1 MANRIRRAASIL
13 WGDEVKQEFLKPKLV
28 GERFQGPAVPL
39 EVLTDFVAL
48 QEMLV
53 ETAKWK
59 FRQEHPNRER
69 VQRNFAKDI
78 EIQLVGIE
86 EGSAILAIVLSFS
99 SLLPTLFS
107 PENLPENAKYFEQAK
122 TEIVN
127 AIAQSSEGRS
137 PQLPPNLLSYFD
149 RFGRSL
155 RSGESIEFPHGERP
169 VALTPEVRKQLIRA
183 AKVEVW
189 TEELALRAKIYE
201 ADQAHDSFE
210 FEMSD
215 GTRAK
220 APLDDKYRDA
230 VLDAFRGY
238 RDGAFVLIQGVV
250 QRDRSDR
257 LKGFESIEHVTP
269 LDSLDVTLR
278 LEQIAAM
285 QDGWLDGKGRAPA
298 KDKLEWLADAFDANF
313 DSDLPLPYL
322 YPTAE
327 GGVQAEWSLNDW
339 AVTFEID
346 LDKKAG
352 EYQALNLKDQTCTE
366 LQITLAEHDGWS
378 QLNQALKQ
386 LESQRV
392 EASQS
397 ES

>member
-1 MANRIRRAASIL
+1 LR
-13 WGDEVKQEFLKPKLV
+13 PKLV
-28 GERFQGPAVPL
+28 GERFQGHAVPL
-39 EVLTDFVAL
+39 EVLTDFAAL

-69 VQRNFAKDI
+69 IQRHFAKDI
-78 EIQLVGIE
+78 ELQLVGIDD
-86 EGSAILAIVLSFS
+86 GSAILAIVLSFS
-99 SLLPTLFS
+99 SLFP
-107 PENLPENAKYFEQAK
+107 PENAKYFEQGK
-122 TEIVN
+122 VEIVN
-127 AIAQSSEGRS
+127 AIAQSAEGQS

-155 RSGESIEFPHGERP
+155 RSGESIEFPNGKHP
-169 VALTPEVRKQLIRA
+169 AALTPEVRKQLIHA

-189 TEELALRAKIYE
+189 TEEMALRAKIYE

-210 FEMSD
+210 FELSD

-238 RDGAFVLIQGVV
+238 RDSAFVLIQGVV

-269 LDSLDVTLR
+269 LDPLDATLR
-278 LEQIAAM
+278 LEQISALKN
-285 QDGWLDGKGRAPA
+285 GWLDGKGVAPP
-298 KDKLEWLADAFDANF
+298 KDKLDWLAKAFDSNYDA
-313 DSDLPLPYL
+313 DLPLPYL

-327 GGVQAEWSLNDW
+327 GGVQAEWSLSDW
-339 AVTFEID
+339 AVTLEID
-346 LDKKAG
+346 LEKEQG
-352 EYQALNLKDQTCTE
+352 EYQALNLKNQTCNE
-366 LQITLAEHDGWS
+366 LHISLADSTGWK
-378 QLNQALKQ
+378 QLNDALKQ
-386 LESQRV
+386 LENQQA
-392 EASQS
+392 EASKI
-397 ES
+397 EA

>member
-1 MANRIRRAASIL
+1 M
-13 WGDEVKQEFLKPKLV
+13 KPKLV
-28 GERFQGPAVPL
+28 GERFQGHAVPL
-39 EVLTDFVAL
+39 EVLTDFAAL

-59 FRQEHPNRER
+59 FRQEHPDRER
-69 VQRNFAKDI
+69 IQRNFAKDI
-78 EIQLVGIE
+78 ELQLVGIE
-86 EGSAILAIVLSFS
+86 DGSAVLVIALSFA
-99 SLLPTLFS
+99 SLFP
-107 PENLPENAKYFEQAK
+107 PENAKYFEQAR

-127 AIAQSSEGRS
+127 AIAESAQGRS
-137 PQLPPNLLSYFD
+137 PQMPPSLLSYFD

-155 RSGESIEFPHGERP
+155 RTGESIEFPHGDRP
-169 VALTPEVRKQLIRA
+169 AALTPEVRKHLIHA

-189 TEELALRAKIYE
+189 TEELSLRAKIYE

-210 FEMSD
+210 FELSD

-220 APLDDKYRDA
+220 APLDDRYRDA
-230 VLDAFRGY
+230 VLDTFMGY
-238 RDGAFVLIQGVV
+238 RDSAFVVIQGVA

-269 LDSLDVTLR
+269 LDPLDVTLR
-278 LEQIAAM
+278 LEQISAIR
-285 QDGWLDGKGRAPA
+285 DGWLNGTGRAPS
-298 KDKLEWLADAFDANF
+298 KNRLEWLADAFDANF

-339 AVTFEID
+339 AVTLEID
-346 LDKKAG
+346 LEKEQG

-366 LQITLAEHDGWS
+366 LQISLADSGGWA
-378 QLNQALKQ
+378 QLNDALKQ
-386 LESQRV
+386 LESPKA
-392 EASQS
+392 EASKS
-397 ES
+397 EA

>member
-1 MANRIRRAASIL
+1 M
-13 WGDEVKQEFLKPKLV
+13 KQDFLKPKLV
-28 GERFQGPAVPL
+28 GDRFTGHAVPL
-39 EVLTDFVAL
+39 EILKDFAAL

-59 FRQEHPNRER
+59 FRQENPLRER

-78 EIQLVGIE
+78 EFQLVGIE
-86 EGSAILAIVLSFS
+86 DGSAILAIVLSY
-99 SLLPTLFS
+99 SLLIP
-107 PENLPENAKYFEQAK
+107 PQNAQYFEAAK
-122 TEIVN
+122 AEIVN
-127 AIAQSSEGRS
+127 AIAQSAEGRS
-137 PQLPPNLLSYFD
+137 PQLPPTLLSYFD

-155 RSGESIEFPHGERP
+155 RSGESIEFPHADRP

-201 ADQAHDSFE
+201 ADQVHDSFE
-210 FEMSD
+210 FELSD

-230 VLDAFRGY
+230 VLDAMRGY
-238 RDGAFVLIQGVV
+238 HDGVFVLMQGVA

-269 LDSLDVTLR
+269 LDPLDVTLR
-278 LEQIAAM
+278 LEQIAALK
-285 QDGWLDGKGRAPA
+285 DGWLDGQGHAPA
-298 KDKLEWLADAFDANF
+298 RDKLEWLADAFDSNF
-313 DSDLPLPYL
+313 DADLPLPYL
-322 YPTAE
+322 YPTPE
-327 GGVQAEWSLNDW
+327 GGVQAEWTVNDW

-346 LDKKAG
+346 VNGQQGL
-352 EYQALNLKDQTCTE
+352 YQALNLKDQTCTE
-366 LQITLAEHDGWS
+366 LQISLADSNGWS

-386 LESQRV
+386 LETPQA

-397 ES
+397 EA

>member
-1 MANRIRRAASIL
+1 M
-13 WGDEVKQEFLKPKLV
+13 KQDFLKPKLV
-28 GERFQGPAVPL
+28 GDRFTGHAVPL
-39 EVLTDFVAL
+39 EILKDFAAL

-59 FRQEHPNRER
+59 FRQENPHRER

-78 EIQLVGIE
+78 ELQLVGIE
-86 EGSAILAIVLSFS
+86 DGSAILAIVLSY
-99 SLLPTLFS
+99 SLLIP
-107 PENLPENAKYFEQAK
+107 PQNAQYFEAAK
-122 TEIVN
+122 AEIVN
-127 AIAQSSEGRS
+127 AIAQSAEGRS
-137 PQLPPNLLSYFD
+137 PQLPPSLLSYFD

-155 RSGESIEFPHGERP
+155 RSGESIEFPHADRP

-201 ADQAHDSFE
+201 ADQVHDSFE
-210 FEMSD
+210 FELSD

-230 VLDAFRGY
+230 VLDAMRGY
-238 RDGAFVLIQGVV
+238 HDNVFVLMQGVA

-257 LKGFESIEHVTP
+257 LKGFESIEHITP
-269 LDSLDVTLR
+269 LDPLDVTLR
-278 LEQIAAM
+278 LEQIAALK
-285 QDGWLDGKGRAPA
+285 DGWLDGQGHAPA
-298 KDKLEWLADAFDANF
+298 RDKLEWLADAFDSNF
-313 DSDLPLPYL
+313 DADLPLPYL
-322 YPTAE
+322 YPTPE
-327 GGVQAEWSLNDW
+327 GGVQAEWTVNDW

-346 LDKKAG
+346 VNG
-352 EYQALNLKDQTCTE
+352 QQGVYQALNLKDQTCTE
-366 LQITLAEHDGWS
+366 LQISLADSNGWS

-386 LESQRV
+386 LETPQA
-392 EASQS
+392 EASKS

>member
-1 MANRIRRAASIL
+1 
-13 WGDEVKQEFLKPKLV
+13 VKQDFLKPKLV
-28 GERFQGPAVPL
+28 GDRFTGHAVPL
-39 EVLTDFVAL
+39 EVLKDFAAL

-59 FRQEHPNRER
+59 FRQEHPDRER

-78 EIQLVGIE
+78 ELQLVGIE
-86 EGSAILAIVLSFS
+86 EGSAVLAIMLSY
-99 SLLPTLFS
+99 SLLVP
-107 PENLPENAKYFEQAK
+107 PQNAQYFETAK

-127 AIAQSSEGRS
+127 AIADSAEGRS
-137 PQLPPNLLSYFD
+137 PHLPPSLLSYFD

-155 RSGESIEFPHGERP
+155 RGGESIEFPHGEHP

-210 FEMSD
+210 FELGD

-230 VLDAFRGY
+230 VLDAMRGY
-238 RDGAFVLIQGVV
+238 HDGVFVLIQGVA

-269 LDSLDVTLR
+269 LDPLDVTLR
-278 LEQIAAM
+278 LEQIAALK
-285 QDGWLDGKGRAPA
+285 DGWLDGQGHAPA
-298 KDKLEWLADAFDANF
+298 RDKLQRLADAFDSNF
-313 DSDLPLPYL
+313 DADLPLPYL

-327 GGVQAEWSLNDW
+327 GGIQAEWSLSDW
-339 AVTFEID
+339 SVTLEIN
-346 LDKKAG
+346 LDAQQG
-352 EYQALNLKDQTCTE
+352 EYQALNLTDQTCRE
-366 LQITLAEHDGWS
+366 LQVMLADTDGWN

-386 LESQRV
+386 LESPPIGGQ
-392 EASQS
+392 
-397 ES
+397 